1 MFCLQV
7 VCEEFEGRLREA
19 HAAEELR
26 RQAEKVE
33 KERKEA
39 KTRWRVLFSAF
50 WTRLSLREEFGVN
63 GELKGHGETTET
75 MEIEGE
81 YSHDEDADDGAER
94 VGKRARLLGIH
105 DEEND
110 GGTKRMALG
119 AAAEV
124 EEM

>member
-26 RQAEKVE
+26 RAAEKVE

-50 WTRLSLREEFGVN
+50 WTRLSLREEFGHG
-63 GELKGHGETTET
+63 GELKHGETMET
-75 MEIEGE
+75 MEIDGE
-81 YSHDEDADDGAER
+81 YSYDEDADAGPGGL
-94 VGKRARLLGIH
+94 GKRARLGIH

-119 AAAEV
+119 AAARV